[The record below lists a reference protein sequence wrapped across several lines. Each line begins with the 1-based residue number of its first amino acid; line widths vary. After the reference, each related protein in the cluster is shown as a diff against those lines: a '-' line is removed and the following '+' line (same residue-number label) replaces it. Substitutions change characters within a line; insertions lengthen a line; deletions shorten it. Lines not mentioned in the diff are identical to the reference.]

1 MNSLRPQFAETLTK
15 LGHKDPTIFV
25 VVGDISHGLLSDF
38 RSKFPDRYRNIGIC
52 EQAMLGV
59 AAGLNVTGFN
69 PVVHTITPFLIER
82 AFEQIKLD
90 FGYQELNCNLV
101 SVGSSF
107 DYSKLGCSHHSYID
121 SALIASIEGS
131 KVFLPGSKEEL
142 DVLFKE
148 NYNLPGIK
156 YFRLTENSHS
166 APGLTLGMGTGQN
179 AVLRRG
185 SSLTIVALGPSL
197 TTALDVSDR
206 LLELGVSAEVLYVN
220 TFKPFDFSSVR
231 DSVAETRRLV
241 TLSEISPIGGLRDLC
256 FQAISG
262 EFQFEAIDFSVG
274 NFVRGYGD
282 YNDLLTVAN
291 IAPAQVYEKILR
303 TFSLS

>member
-166 APGLTLGMGTGQN
+166 APGLTLGMGMGQN